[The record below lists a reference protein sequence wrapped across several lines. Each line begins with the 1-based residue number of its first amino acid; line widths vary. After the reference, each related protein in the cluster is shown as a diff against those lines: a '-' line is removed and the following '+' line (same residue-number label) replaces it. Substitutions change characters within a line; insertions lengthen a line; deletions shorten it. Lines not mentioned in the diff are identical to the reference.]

1 MISVRFYSSKKC
13 KENFPD
19 YLVDSL
25 AIVTGELEEVDKI
38 TDYLADDF
46 PDFFGIVGSTKFMI
60 KDFKHFTKLL
70 YKIYEFY
77 GEDEPI
83 VNISFS

>member
-1 MISVRFYSSKKC
+1 MVSIKFYSHKKC
-13 KENFPD
+13 KENFPR

-25 AIVTGELEEVDKI
+25 AIVTGEPEEVDKI

-46 PDFFGIVGSTKFMI
+46 PNFFGFGGSTKFMI
-60 KDFKHFTKLL
+60 KDFEHFTKLL

-77 GEDEPI
+77 GEEEPI